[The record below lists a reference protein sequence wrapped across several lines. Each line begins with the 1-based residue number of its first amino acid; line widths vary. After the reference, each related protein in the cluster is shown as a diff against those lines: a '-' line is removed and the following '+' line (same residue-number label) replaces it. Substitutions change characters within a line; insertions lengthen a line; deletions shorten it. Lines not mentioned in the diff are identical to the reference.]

1 MSFGDAT
8 NFIQTKKISLFE
20 NVIMLTYHFSIKQ
33 KSVYF
38 KIDKNDLNEQ
48 DVPFHMQK
56 EILPLQYDGVDA
68 MKPGIKFHYQKVCYD
83 MH

>member
-1 MSFGDAT
+1 MVSFGDAT

-20 NVIMLTYHFSIKQ
+20 NVIILTYHFSIKQ
-33 KSVYF
+33 KSIYF
-38 KIDKNDLNEQ
+38 KIYKNDQNEQ

-56 EILPLQYDGVDA
+56 EILPLQYDGL
-68 MKPGIKFHYQKVCYD
+68 KPGIKFHYQKVCYD

>member
-33 KSVYF
+33 KSIYF
-38 KIDKNDLNEQ
+38 KIDKNEQ

-56 EILPLQYDGVDA
+56 EILPLQYNEL
-68 MKPGIKFHYQKVCYD
+68 ML
-83 MH
+83 